1 MRLIKINISSL
12 FCKFDY
18 EIPLKTKD
26 NITILYGLNGHG
38 KTTILRMIN
47 AFFQKQFN
55 QFMKLP
61 FQSISFIFD
70 NDQVVTIYKNLLFLQ
85 KKSLT
90 DIKYDVIIGAS
101 HLFKQNNLIFES
113 VFIRDG
119 GIYENWDFFLFNGI
133 YFENLGLK
141 DHIIENLNVSAE
153 KKRIK
158 EELNNKEKVTKICQ
172 DSIEI
177 VGFGEK
183 FDFLANSLESQ
194 MTLLRK
200 NLESVEN
207 EIEKSQK
214 INELNTYVIKWDK
227 IRHFKNE
234 VFHPRYR
241 KMGQEINL
249 DFLDILD
256 LAPDS
261 PRFLKEI
268 NNSIK
273 SELIDSQRLL
283 QLDQIDEE
291 DPSPYR
297 LQERRMKERK
307 RWTVSQCSDEI
318 KSAICIKNDE
328 YASISQKLDKTFPYR
343 LLESIKAR
351 RFEKDKLGSIES
363 KLDELYDWQESL
375 IKLGIFSED
384 IKSYKKITTADIDRK
399 DKTLDAFFQL
409 YINDTTEKIAVF
421 NELSQRLQNFVNI
434 VDSLFGDKT
443 LKFSKSDGMVF
454 TDKITDVIVKP
465 DQLSSGEQHI
475 VVLFFDLLFKFN
487 SNALILIDEPEIS
500 LHVSWQVKFV
510 KYLQLISKL
519 NGMSFILSTHSPNIV
534 YDRDDLLVEIS

>member
-1 MRLIKINISSL
+1 M